1 MRIRSQT
8 QMATCVRFLGAP
20 LTRNRPT
27 RAFSLRTSTL
37 RTSHRGL
44 LATASIICTINMYTD
59 LLPLASLARDP
70 LDSPQPAVVWGLC
83 AAALLLAGFFAILR
97 ECLEQCSPVHVLE
110 QLKRDVD
117 QDRRASLAN
126 LLERSERMTTCAGVL
141 EVLFTLGFIG
151 CFFAAIGFDFS
162 GASSGKASA
171 IAAAAMVVP
180 TVLIVTRMLPLAVHR
195 SQGEQLLARVLPSF
209 GLLELV
215 LLPIVWPLDLLR
227 RVVLRLFGLREE
239 TSTTRILV
247 EDLRDVIEDSDMARG
262 LPESGLELIE
272 NVMEFHDVDVAAVM
286 TPRTEL
292 SAIAVTATAEELVS
306 AIAESGHSRLAVYEE
321 SLDTIIGWITARDVI
336 RLVDRG
342 NLDELKLRTFLR
354 PPQFVP
360 ETKLIADMLRDFQSE
375 RYKLAFVL
383 DEYGGTAG
391 IVTLGDVL
399 QELVGEMR
407 DEYDQDEEA
416 AIQPLPDGA
425 FDVLASEHVSEVNEV
440 IGLEIPEEEDFETLA
455 GFVLGHFGRFPSEG
469 EHFEELGADFRVTEA
484 NDRRVLRVRITPGDV
499 MDSTSTTEP
508 SARA

>member
-1 MRIRSQT
+1 MNT
-8 QMATCVRFLGAP
+8 DL
-20 LTRNRPT
+20 L
-27 RAFSLRTSTL
+27 
-37 RTSHRGL
+37 L
-44 LATASIICTINMYTD
+44 LAT
-59 LLPLASLARDP
+59 LAREP
-70 LDSPQPAVVWGLC
+70 LDTPQPTVVWGLC
-83 AAALLLAGFFAILR
+83 AGALLLAGFFAILR

-110 QLKRDVD
+110 QLRRDVD
-117 QDRRASLAN
+117 DERRARLAK
-126 LLERSERMTTCAGVL
+126 LLERSEHMTTCAGLL
-141 EVLFTLGFIG
+141 EVLFTLGFIA
-151 CFFAAIGFDFS
+151 CFFVAIGFD
-162 GASSGKASA
+162 GTTASTGTAPLV
-171 IAAAAMVVP
+171 AAAAVVVP
-180 TVLIVTRMLPLAVHR
+180 TVLIITRILPLAVHR
-195 SQGEQLLARVLPSF
+195 ARGDGLLAKVLPVF
-209 GLLELV
+209 GFLDLILV
-215 LLPIVWPLDLLR
+215 PLVWPMDLLR

-292 SAIAVTATAEELVS
+292 SAISVTASADELVR

-336 RLVDRG
+336 RLVDGG

-399 QELVGEMR
+399 EELVGEMH

-416 AIQPLPDGA
+416 AIQPLPSGA

-455 GFVLGHFGRFPSEG
+455 GFVLGHFGRFPDEG
-469 EHFEELGADFRVTEA
+469 EHFEELGADFHVTEA
-484 NDRRVLRVRITPGDV
+484 NDRRVLRVRVTPGDAI
-499 MDSTSTTEP
+499 P
-508 SARA
+508 PAPAQQG